1 MIPRR
6 VTLAVLLFSI
16 ALIPRVSRAD
26 DANRLYN
33 IEDASGMFNERGF
46 AKSNS
51 FSLSGNEVINDF
63 NGNLMYTQR
72 LRYLPLSENGLH
84 CDLSLAYNGNVSH
97 VLFGARSGMNGI
109 VQTPANLPEW
119 ILSINGIAVQTF
131 NFENELVTWVNDT
144 SFTANVSY
152 TDDVAAH
159 IEGYHKCY
167 REISSG
173 THGVISILMGDGS
186 IKELYST
193 SSSIDGPAYMIGGP
207 YNTCSKDDADRGY
220 LWPYSST
227 LSGYFTLF
235 RSDGTQVLFKVY
247 QPNFRTDLNCS
258 NSFPKGRADY
268 PRMLLPVKFSDQMGH
283 EINLGYSYV
292 DDADSIWGRPILASA
307 GDFLFQWSPWDQLS
321 AYNELIIRDSGTN
334 FCLLMF
340 ANRPPEPGLIA
351 GRSASW
357 SSDFNHG
364 LVCSITDA
372 VSRVTQFTYRQYSRT
387 YRNFNIEDV
396 WRYYQVCGEDEKECG
411 ATYRFDPWR
420 LWRVSYPDGGQA
432 FFQYY
437 QDLGTAWGQFGVIA
451 VRDTIA
457 INYDH
462 MLDCQYGTNPP
473 CFPCKKTAGFDDIGR
488 DPFFLNIVA
497 AVRRTDAALTVL
509 NTDSLQYSWVDSL
522 LDQSISPGDRIV
534 TTRWF
539 GKDSLSFDPEMPN
552 QQVKSRVLTYRYF
565 PEKGK
570 FSSRSRDRGWALKQV
585 ESVEQDLLSGD
596 LQLRKDQFWDT
607 DFDGSVCQGT
617 LMLDSLMTSYNS
629 ESFLERYE
637 YSWMGDPAL
646 ETTINLLE
654 RAVIDPWGIRSETRF
669 ADFFMTPPLAEDSYY
684 HGSLVSFEKLRKA
697 GTGLLLRHTSY
708 SYFDSNPWAGYIGQL
723 LARTNYLLD
732 SNGSPVLTAVN
743 QFHYLKNEAPAVRY
757 RGARKLQIDPVGNT
771 TYFSY
776 PESETSVSYKLL
788 AHDGTVDH
796 VTDVSPFQ
804 SNGPF
809 WHKLDQTVGS
819 TAISWRREVDE
830 RGNLLWLIDPN
841 GYRSEIHYDGLN
853 RLYKAI
859 LPGGYKP
866 TGKDGQIPPGPQDTS
881 WSIIH
886 WYDDDPDPDPVCVK
900 QFVRVARDKPS
911 QTSRVWFDGLARAIL
926 TESLG
931 ADGSSDSVV
940 TEHDYAGRVCAVRDQ
955 LGHITTSAYDF
966 LDRPVSTQFP
976 DPAHSSDS
984 VKYSVSNAATV
995 GLTTL
1000 FSFPEDIV
1008 FIKECLDE
1016 NGHVVREVTDVRG
1029 KLRLRQSYDSTNA
1042 IVTYFDYDD
1051 LGNLTRVIK
1060 PNGDEVRYK
1069 YNSFGQLIEEEAAD
1083 LLDSSGTGNYG
1094 RITYEYDKNGN
1105 LIRKQDATLR
1115 AGSSSYTEKIY
1126 YDYDALDRITASG
1139 LEASQG
1145 SQSSK
1150 TPVSRYFYDQ
1160 LASELSVGR
1169 LSLVFT
1175 SDLSS
1180 RSNYAERYHYD
1191 GRGRVKRQVNYFQA
1205 VLDST
1210 HVTGTGWV
1218 YSCHGDSV
1226 VLRYTYDWADQLR
1239 SITYADGS
1247 IVRYDYD
1254 ERGRLTKV
1262 GGAEPGEVDRYARL
1276 THTRRDELESMEIG
1290 GAIQHLD
1297 YAYNERGWLQSIND
1311 GVSGG
1316 AAPDDLFGQRL
1327 YYYDHPYS
1335 QMPWP
1340 AQYNGNVFC
1349 QKLSIAGDEKRF
1361 AHRYDKSDRLRESL
1375 IEAFEFE
1382 SFNYD
1387 GNGNITFASKFTT
1400 EGTIAKDYRY
1410 AAGTNKLTV
1419 ADRQHWLVDDTLTY
1433 DHNGNVIR
1441 HSGKKARFY
1450 YDILN
1455 RLVKTEISGSWGVD
1469 TVWYGYS
1476 AGGERI
1482 YKEYFYHFRRDCGGE
1497 RSGEEG
1503 SRGPGEGDSTSLWC
1517 TDTARTFTYY
1527 VLGQGKVLAEQ
1538 TSPAPSGA
1546 ARKFIYAG
1554 GTRIAMRDAFGKLHY
1569 YLSDHL
1575 GSTRVVIDSTGLLE
1589 DRYWYHSFGTL
1600 VSEQTSTNQAYRYT
1614 SKPLDKEG
1622 GLDIYYYGARYYDP
1636 ELGRFLALDPAAGEY
1651 PSLSPY
1657 AYCANNPLRHVDPD
1671 GGTLWDIIDV
1681 AFAAMSVKDLVEEPS
1696 WENAGWAT
1704 LDVAAIFPIVPSSGW
1719 FRRGADAASD
1729 AGKLLGLGNDA
1740 ANLVDRGRAAA
1751 EKLQQWAGKVSKG
1764 AERVES
1770 HHMLP
1775 QSDKL
1780 RGFFKQAGLD
1790 IETFKVDLPVDSHR
1804 FKSAGGLHT
1813 LAQKWNEQWEVF
1825 FDANPNATAEQII
1838 EQLEAMVEALK

>member
-1 MIPRR
+1 MNSRTSLLIVL
-6 VTLAVLLFSI
+6 VTLVLGWSE
-16 ALIPRVSRAD
+16 RAWPD
-26 DANRLYN
+26 DDDNRLQN
-33 IEDASGMFNERGF
+33 IADAAGQFNERGYL
-46 AKSNS
+46 KSNS
-51 FSLSGNEVINDF
+51 FSLSGNEVIGDF
-63 NGNLMYTQR
+63 AGNLIYTQR
-72 LRYLPLSENGLH
+72 LLYLPVSENGLH
-84 CDLSLAYNGNVSH
+84 CDLKLAYNGNVGH
-97 VLFGARSGMNGI
+97 TAFGARQGLNGI
-109 VQTPANLPEW
+109 MQTPINLPEW
-119 ILSINGIAVQTF
+119 ILSVNGIGVQTF
-131 NFENELVTWVNDT
+131 NFENELVTWRNDT
-144 SFTANVSY
+144 SSTADASY
-152 TDDVAAH
+152 TDDIAAH
-159 IEGYHKCY
+159 VEGYHKCY
-167 REISSG
+167 RVRKAANG
-173 THGVISILMGDGS
+173 ATNGVISILLEDGS
-186 IKELYST
+186 IKELYSMD
-193 SSSIDGPAYMIGGP
+193 IGIEGPAFMIGGE
-207 YNTCSKDDADRGY
+207 YSTCSKDDPDRGY
-220 LWPYSST
+220 LWSSSDS
-227 LSGYFTLF
+227 LHGFFTLF
-235 RSDGTQVLFKVY
+235 RSDGTQVLFQIF
-247 QPNFRTDLNCS
+247 QPIYKTDLDCDA
-258 NSFPKGRADY
+258 SFPKGRADY
-268 PRMLLPVKFSDQMGH
+268 PRILLPVEFRDQMGH
-283 EINLGYSYV
+283 AVELHYSFMHAGMTVLGRPFL
-292 DDADSIWGRPILASA
+292 DSIGEVALDWDDWNPGTTGGFAVVYRGVTYYRLYYADGVHSPHSSGRGVSWIPTSRANRGLV
-307 GDFLFQWSPWDQLS
+307 WW
-321 AYNELIIRDSGTN
+321 IRDSENRSTE
-334 FCLLMF
+334 FSYRTYQRTF
-340 ANRPPEPGLIA
+340 ANLNFADVLRHFNVCNASGKDA
-351 GRSASW
+351 GAS
-357 SSDFNHG
+357 
-364 LVCSITDA
+364 
-372 VSRVTQFTYRQYSRT
+372 
-387 YRNFNIEDV
+387 
-396 WRYYQVCGEDEKECG
+396 YQM
-411 ATYRFDPWR
+411 RPWR
-420 LWRVSYPDGGQA
+420 LWAIHYPDGGHKKFSYIHDEA
-432 FFQYY
+432 
-437 QDLGTAWGQFGVIA
+437 TAWGNDHIYTPT
-451 VRDTIA
+451 DTITVS
-457 INYDH
+457 YDH
-462 MLDCQYGTNPP
+462 TDDCLNGLTPL
-473 CFPCKKTAGFDDIGR
+473 FPCRKSSFFDQIGR
-488 DPFFLNIVA
+488 DPFFLNMVVA
-497 AVRRTDAALTVL
+497 AREFLTNGQLV
-509 NTDSLQYSWVDSL
+509 NTDSLDYTWNGGAD
-522 LDQSISPGDRIV
+522 DDYCIV
-534 TTRWF
+534 TGDIFTTERWF
-539 GKDSLSFDPEMPN
+539 SQDTLWTDYRTEY
-552 QQVKSRVLTYRYF
+552 QQLKHRRLEYHYF
-565 PEKGK
+565 PENGL
-570 FSSRSRDRGWALKQV
+570 FSKNSRDRGWSLKMTKSVDNDWGRALEPIITKRYAW
-585 ESVEQDLLSGD
+585 DIDCSGNVCTGTF
-596 LQLRKDQFWDT
+596 QLDT
-607 DFDGSVCQGT
+607 
-617 LMLDSLMTSYNS
+617 LRTSHS
-629 ESFLERYE
+629 EEHFTETYE
-637 YSWMGDPAL
+637 YEWLGDPGDV
-646 ETTINLLE
+646 TVNNIIRKT
-654 RAVIDPWGIRSETRF
+654 VTDPWGIRSETYFSPDYMNLTNPATAYYNGSIVDSVRTVRDLDDRLLTK
-669 ADFFMTPPLAEDSYY
+669 AATQYYGPNAE
-684 HGSLVSFEKLRKA
+684 L
-697 GTGLLLRHTSY
+697 
-708 SYFDSNPWAGYIGQL
+708 GYNGQVFR
-723 LARTNYLLD
+723 AVNYLIDD
-732 SNGSPVLTAVN
+732 SGVIVDSTVTAYA
-743 QFHYLKNEAPAVRY
+743 YLKGGSSSSQFQGGTKWIVNPNQDTTFFVFPSSTETVTRY
-757 RGARKLQIDPVGNT
+757 R
-771 TYFSY
+771 
-776 PESETSVSYKLL
+776 L
-788 AHDGTVDH
+788 ADDGTLDTISVPETFVDA
-796 VTDVSPFQ
+796 
-804 SNGPF
+804 GPF
-809 WHKLDQTVGS
+809 WFKSERRANGTSLCVYQKVDDQG
-819 TAISWRREVDE
+819 R
-830 RGNLLWLIDPN
+830 LLWTVEPN
-841 GYRSEIHYDGLN
+841 GYQSEIAYDNLG
-853 RLYKAI
+853 RATAI
-859 LPGGYKP
+859 TLPGGYVP
-866 TGKDGQIPPGPQDTS
+866 AEFSNDTA
-881 WSIIH
+881 WSMKLA
-886 WYDDDPDPDPVCVK
+886 YDDEHAVDPVNV
-900 QFVRVARDKPS
+900 QQSMRVARDEPEQRTKA
-911 QTSRVWFDGLARAIL
+911 WFDGLSRATL
-926 TESLG
+926 SESLG

-966 LDRPVSTQFP
+966 LDRPVSTHFP

-1210 HVTGTGWV
+1210 YVTGTGWV
-1218 YSCHGDSV
+1218 YSCHGDSMV
-1226 VLRYTYDWADQLR
+1226 VRYTYDWADQLR

-1450 YDILN
+1450 FDILN

-1482 YKEYFYHFRRDCGGE
+1482 YKEYFYHFRRECSGE
-1497 RSGEEG
+1497 RSGEER

-1546 ARKFIYAG
+1546 ARRFIYAG
-1554 GTRIAMRDAFGKLHY
+1554 GTRIAMRDASGKLHY
-1569 YLSDHL
+1569 YLSDH
-1575 GSTRVVIDSTGLLE
+1575 
-1589 DRYWYHSFGTL
+1589 
-1600 VSEQTSTNQAYRYT
+1600 
-1614 SKPLDKEG
+1614 
-1622 GLDIYYYGARYYDP
+1622 
-1636 ELGRFLALDPAAGEY
+1636 
-1651 PSLSPY
+1651 
-1657 AYCANNPLRHVDPD
+1657 
-1671 GGTLWDIIDV
+1671 
-1681 AFAAMSVKDLVEEPS
+1681 
-1696 WENAGWAT
+1696 
-1704 LDVAAIFPIVPSSGW
+1704 
-1719 FRRGADAASD
+1719 
-1729 AGKLLGLGNDA
+1729 
-1740 ANLVDRGRAAA
+1740 
-1751 EKLQQWAGKVSKG
+1751 
-1764 AERVES
+1764 
-1770 HHMLP
+1770 
-1775 QSDKL
+1775 
-1780 RGFFKQAGLD
+1780 
-1790 IETFKVDLPVDSHR
+1790 
-1804 FKSAGGLHT
+1804 
-1813 LAQKWNEQWEVF
+1813 
-1825 FDANPNATAEQII
+1825 
-1838 EQLEAMVEALK
+1838 